1 MTATSSAIYKQFN
14 KQAIAYDLSGRQM
27 QLWQFLYELLAGYGR
42 HDVMIHTSL
51 LLDGLEISRSQFLRI
66 RQVLVEWGFLAI
78 RQNSRQQT
86 FYTLLLEGRQVA
98 LAAAAPQKDECS
110 KDARPSAP
118 EPAVQ
123 EERRQPSAA
132 PSTPAPAETD
142 CSAVPA
148 QPSSP
153 MASQPTQSPAAS
165 TFSISGEA
173 FPGGDVILNNACSA
187 DLQQFYEPY
196 DNAMLSGYLRQWVE
210 MRRKNGWTLTSW
222 GLWTLLE
229 KLRALA
235 EDSAER
241 MASIVQQSLKRRWKG
256 FYPLQA
262 QRCPSGERLRKLEE
276 QQAREKERNRRHL
289 PKSLRKFEADD
300 TDLSFLE
307 E

>member
-98 LAAAAPQKDECS
+98 LAAAAPQKD
-110 KDARPSAP
+110 AQPSAP
-118 EPAVQ
+118 KPAVQ
-123 EERRQPSAA
+123 EERQQPSAA
-132 PSTPAPAETD
+132 PSTTAPAETD
-142 CSAVPA
+142 CSAIPA
-148 QPSSP
+148 QPSSS
-153 MASQPTQSPAAS
+153 MALQPTHSPAAS

-173 FPGGDVILNNACSA
+173 FSGGDVILNNACST

-235 EDSAER
+235 EDSAEK

-262 QRCPSGERLRKLEE
+262 QHRPSGERLRRLEE
-276 QQAREKERNRRHL
+276 QQAREKERSRRHL
-289 PKSLRKFEADD
+289 PKSLRKFESDD

>member
-1 MTATSSAIYKQFN
+1 MYRRNCHDRHQ
-14 KQAIAYDLSGRQM
+14 Q
-27 QLWQFLYELLAGYGR
+27 WQFLYELLAGYGR
-42 HDVMIHTSL
+42 HDVMIHISL

-98 LAAAAPQKDECS
+98 LAAAAPQKDP
-110 KDARPSAP
+110 RPSAP

-123 EERRQPSAA
+123 EERQQPSAT
-132 PSTPAPAETD
+132 PSTTAPAETD

-148 QPSSP
+148 QPSSS
-153 MASQPTQSPAAS
+153 MASRPTHSPAAS

-173 FPGGDVILNNACSA
+173 FSGGDVILNNACSA

-262 QRCPSGERLRKLEE
+262 QHRPSGEKLRRLEE
-276 QQAREKERNRRHL
+276 QQAREKERSRRHL
-289 PKSLRKFEADD
+289 PKSLRKFESDD

>member
-98 LAAAAPQKDECS
+98 LAAAAPQKD
-110 KDARPSAP
+110 AQPSVS

-123 EERRQPSAA
+123 EERQQLSAA
-132 PSTPAPAETD
+132 PSTTAPAETD

-148 QPSSP
+148 QPSSS
-153 MASQPTQSPAAS
+153 MASRPTHSPAAS

-173 FPGGDVILNNACSA
+173 FSGGDVILNNACSA

-262 QRCPSGERLRKLEE
+262 QHCPSGERLRRLEE
-276 QQAREKERNRRHL
+276 QQAREKERSRRHL
-289 PKSLRKFEADD
+289 PKSLRKFESDD
-300 TDLSFLE
+300 SDLSFLE